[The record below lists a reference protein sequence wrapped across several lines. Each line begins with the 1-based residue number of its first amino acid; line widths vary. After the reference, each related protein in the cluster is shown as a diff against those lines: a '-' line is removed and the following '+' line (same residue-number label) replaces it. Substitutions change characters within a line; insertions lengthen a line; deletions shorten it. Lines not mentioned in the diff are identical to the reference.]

1 MRKNT
6 HHHIYHHYQ
15 QQEFNPILDLMTK
28 CLSYITNGSVRVNVD
43 DQTAMEING
52 HSKGKKSDISIDIED
67 HGDRLITAALVDE
80 DDEEEKKKLGLLDR
94 LSNARQFANSLANND
109 LTLSVSYKG
118 KEVMMLGKNAKPK
131 LSKLV
136 TRSSHIQIKSLLGLR
151 KLDQELTSDDVR

>member
-6 HHHIYHHYQ
+6 HHNIYNRYQ

-28 CLSYITNGSVRVNVD
+28 CLSYITSGSVRVNVD
-43 DQTAMEING
+43 NQTAMEING
-52 HSKGKKSDISIDIED
+52 HSKGKKSDISIDIEE

-80 DDEEEKKKLGLLDR
+80 DDEEKKKLGLLDR

-109 LTLSVSYKG
+109 LTLSVSYKR

-151 KLDQELTSDDVR
+151 KLDQELTSDDER